1 MGAFIHLRRYI
12 SESGKEYMTKPKS
25 VRQGYSQR
33 ISGGITAEQRRRL
46 EDILRARARTGQMT
60 SLADVLRS
68 AVSLFIAQQEDIPG
82 TRAAITRRLETRFE
96 DVEERLNALEQRL
109 GEQSELLEQLVAFF
123 RKRREGG

>member
-1 MGAFIHLRRYI
+1 
-12 SESGKEYMTKPKS
+12 MTKPNS
-25 VRQGYSQR
+25 PRQGYSQR
-33 ISGGITAEQRRRL
+33 ISVGITTEQRRRL

-82 TRAAITRRLETRFE
+82 TRAAITRRLEGRFE
-96 DVEERLNALEQRL
+96 DVEERLSVLEQRL